1 MRILLDECVPK
12 PIIQALDG
20 MTVLTAQSMGWAT
33 KKNGDLISL
42 AEQSFDLLITSDQ
55 NMQYQ
60 QNLQGRNIAILLLPT
75 NRWPI
80 LSLHLDEIRDVVL
93 QMKPKAFM
101 ELTFEM

>member
-12 PIIQALDG
+12 PLSQALDG

-33 KKNGDLISL
+33 KKNGDLIGL

-55 NMQYQ
+55 NIQYK
-60 QNLQGRNIAILLLPT
+60 QNLQQRNIAILLLPT

-80 LSLHLDEIRDVVL
+80 LLLHLDEIRDAVI
-93 QMKPKAFM
+93 QMNPKEFL
-101 ELTFEM
+101 ELTFR